1 MQRCVIERSGVSRGH
16 STEVKKKPREGLN
29 VERSLNFAGLEGSA
43 MKAANPN
50 TRGNYQRKVGVELRG
65 SAGEPS
71 IAPLSTGGKDGKA
84 VDTSR
89 LLEKVIDRENLN
101 QAYKRVVKNGGSHG
115 VDGMNVEALL
125 PYLKETG
132 ESLRQQL
139 LEGKYQPQPVR
150 RVEIP
155 KPGGGVRQLGIPT
168 VVDRMIQQAIARVLS
183 PIFEKEFS
191 GNSYGFRPG
200 RSAQQAIEQAAR
212 YMQEGNKTVVDIDR
226 ENFFDRVNHDKLM
239 SLLAKRIADKRLL
252 RLIRKY
258 LESGVM
264 SQGLISPAEEGT
276 PQGGPLSPLLSNV
289 MLHELDRELES
300 RGHRFCRYADDC
312 NIYVRSRKAGNRV
325 MASISSFIEKRL
337 KLKVNRKK
345 SAVDSP
351 MKRKFLGISFYRKK
365 DGTGVRVHPES
376 VKRVKEKVR
385 AVTMPCNAM
394 SMEQRVDRLNQ
405 IIRGWVNY
413 FKVADMQKHCNKLDE
428 WIRRRLR
435 MCYWEQWKKIK
446 TRRDKLV
453 RLGIPESKAWQYAN
467 TRKGS
472 WRTAKSPIL
481 CRTLTNDYFRNLG
494 FTGLSVV
501 YGRS

>member
-1 MQRCVIERSGVSRGH
+1 
-16 STEVKKKPREGLN
+16 
-29 VERSLNFAGLEGSA
+29 
-43 MKAANPN
+43 MKAANPDKS
-50 TRGNYQRKVGVELRG
+50 RDYQREVGEELRG
-65 SAGEPS
+65 NAGEPS
-71 IAPLSTGGKDGKA
+71 IASASAGGKDGKA

-115 VDGMNVEALL
+115 VDGMKVEALL
-125 PYLKETG
+125 PYLKQIG

-139 LEGKYQPQPVR
+139 LAGKYQPQPAR
-150 RVEIP
+150 KVEIP
-155 KPGGGVRQLGIPT
+155 KPDGGVRQLGIPT
-168 VVDRMIQQAIARVLS
+168 VVDRMIQQAIAQVLS
-183 PIFEKEFS
+183 PIFEKEFC
-191 GNSYGFRPG
+191 GYSYGFRPG
-200 RSAQQAIEQAAR
+200 RSAQQAIEQAAA
-212 YMQEGNKTVVDIDR
+212 YMQEGNKTVVDIDL
-226 ENFFDRVNHDKLM
+226 EKFFDRVNHDKLM
-239 SLLAKRIADKRLL
+239 GLLAERIADKRLL
-252 RLIRKY
+252 RLIRRY
-258 LESGVM
+258 LESGIM

-276 PQGGPLSPLLSNV
+276 PQGGPMSPLLSNV
-289 MLHELDRELES
+289 MLHELDKELES

-312 NIYVRSRKAGNRV
+312 NIYVKSRKAGDRV

-365 DGTGVRVHPES
+365 GGTGVRVHPKS
-376 VKRVKEKVR
+376 VERLKEKVR
-385 AVTMPCNAM
+385 AVTMPANAM
-394 SMEQRVDRLNQ
+394 RMEQRVDRLNR

-413 FKVADMQKHCNKLDE
+413 FKVADMQRHCNKLDE

-453 RLGIPESKAWQYAN
+453 RLGLPESKAWQYAN

-481 CRTLTNDYFRNLG
+481 CRILTTNFFRNLG
-494 FTGLSVV
+494 LTGLTTV
-501 YGRS
+501 YGKS

>member
-1 MQRCVIERSGVSRGH
+1 
-16 STEVKKKPREGLN
+16 
-29 VERSLNFAGLEGSA
+29 
-43 MKAANPN
+43 
-50 TRGNYQRKVGVELRG
+50 
-65 SAGEPS
+65 
-71 IAPLSTGGKDGKA
+71 
-84 VDTSR
+84 
-89 LLEKVIDRENLN
+89 LLEKVIDRKNLN
-101 QAYKRVVKNGGSHG
+101 HAYKRVVKNGGSAG
-115 VDGMNVEALL
+115 VDAMKVEALL
-125 PYLKETG
+125 PYLKQTG

-139 LEGKYQPQPVR
+139 LEEKYHPQPVR

-155 KPGGGVRQLGIPT
+155 KPDGGVRQLGIPT
-168 VVDRMIQQAIARVLS
+168 VVDRMIQQAIAQVLS

-200 RSAQQAIEQAAR
+200 RSAQQAIEQAAA
-212 YMQEGNKTVVDIDR
+212 YMQEGNKTVVDIDL
-226 ENFFDRVNHDKLM
+226 EKFFDRVNHDKLM

-264 SQGLISPAEEGT
+264 SGGLISPAEEGT

-289 MLHELDRELES
+289 MLHELDRELER

-337 KLKVNRKK
+337 KLKVNRGK

-351 MKRKFLGISFYRKK
+351 TKRKFLGVSFYHKK
-365 DGTGVRVHPES
+365 GGMGVRIHPKT
-376 VKRVKEKVR
+376 VQRLKEKVR
-385 AVTMPCNAM
+385 AVTLPCNAM
-394 SMEQRVDRLNQ
+394 SMEQRVARLNQ

-413 FKVADMQKHCNKLDE
+413 FKVADMRQHCTELDE

-435 MCYWEQWKKIK
+435 MCYWEQWKKNK
-446 TRRDKLV
+446 TRYANLVKHGIDK
-453 RLGIPESKAWQYAN
+453 RKAWQYAN

-481 CRTLTNDYFRNLG
+481 NRTLTNNYFRNAGLI
-494 FTGLSVV
+494 GLSMVYRQNSSLRTAVCRTARTVV
-501 YGRS
+501 

>member
-1 MQRCVIERSGVSRGH
+1 
-16 STEVKKKPREGLN
+16 
-29 VERSLNFAGLEGSA
+29 
-43 MKAANPN
+43 MKAANPD
-50 TRGNYQRKVGVELRG
+50 TQGNYRCEVGVEPRG

-71 IAPLSTGGKDGKA
+71 IASLSAGGKDGKA
-84 VDTSR
+84 VDTSS
-89 LLEKVIDRENLN
+89 LLEKVIERENLN

-115 VDGMNVEALL
+115 VDGMEVEALL
-125 PYLKETG
+125 PYLKQTG

-139 LEGKYQPQPVR
+139 LEGKYKPQPVR

-155 KPGGGVRQLGIPT
+155 KPDGGVRQLGIPT
-168 VVDRMIQQAIARVLS
+168 VVDRMIQQAIAQVLS

-191 GNSYGFRPG
+191 GSSYGFRPG
-200 RSAQQAIEQAAR
+200 RSARQAIEQASV
-212 YMQEGNKTVVDIDR
+212 YMQEGNKTVVDIDL
-226 ENFFDRVNHDKLM
+226 EKFFDRVSHDKLM

-252 RLIRKY
+252 KLIRRY

-264 SQGLISPAEEGT
+264 SEGLISPAEEGT

-289 MLHELDRELES
+289 MLHELDKELER

-325 MASISSFIEKRL
+325 MAGISSFIERRL
-337 KLKVNRKK
+337 KLKVNREK

-351 MKRKFLGISFYRKK
+351 TKRKFLGVSFYRKK
-365 DGTGVRVHPES
+365 GGTGVRVHPKS
-376 VKRVKEKVR
+376 VKRLKEKVR
-385 AVTMPCNAM
+385 AITMPANAM
-394 SMEQRVDRLNQ
+394 SMEQRVDRLNR

-413 FKVADMQKHCNKLDE
+413 FKVADMRKHCHELDA

-435 MCYWEQWKKIK
+435 MCSWEQWKKIK
-446 TRRDKLV
+446 TRYDNLV
-453 RLGIPESKAWQYAN
+453 RHGIPERLAWEYAN

-472 WRTAKSPIL
+472 WRTAKSPIV
-481 CRTLTNDYFRNLG
+481 CRAFTNNYFRNLG
-494 FTGLSVV
+494 LTGLSIV